1 MQLRRIPMDGPQN
14 FRDLGGYAAR
24 EGRMVAWNRLYRAD
38 GLAGLTEADAARL
51 KAMNVRTVVDL
62 RSLSEQR
69 AMPDK
74 LPGGVR
80 LCACPMMREDL
91 ATPDRAAEAFARS
104 LTRGY
109 MKMIGEDAALAGQ
122 AARAVMEGLA
132 QGAVVFHC
140 TAGKD
145 RTGVL
150 AAILL
155 LLLGVAE
162 EDIIADYQVSFTYN
176 RRGVNQLLARYP
188 EMQTLLAQSGED
200 SLLHS
205 NPRNIQAVLEQLN
218 VDNIGSWLERS
229 GVGRDMQERF
239 RQIMLEG

>member
-1 MQLRRIPMDGPQN
+1 
-14 FRDLGGYAAR
+14 
-24 EGRMVAWNRLYRAD
+24 
-38 GLAGLTEADAARL
+38 
-51 KAMNVRTVVDL
+51 
-62 RSLSEQR
+62 
-69 AMPDK
+69 MPDK
-74 LPGGVR
+74 LPEGVR
-80 LCACPMMREDL
+80 LCACPMMREAL
-91 ATPDRAAEAFARS
+91 AIPDRAAEAFARS
-104 LTRGY
+104 LTCGY

-122 AARAVMEGLA
+122 AARAVMEGVT

-176 RRGVNQLLARYP
+176 RRGVNQLLTRYP
-188 EMQTLLAQSGED
+188 EMQALLAQSGED

-218 VDNIGSWLERS
+218 ADNIGPWLEQA

-239 RQIMLEG
+239 RQIMLAG